1 MTPGQLLL
9 IGASGGGCISTDKSC
24 CPAEKITG
32 TFRTSWA
39 AWNFSVS
46 PASSCWCLLCSS
58 APSRRTST
66 PAAAGGGRRRWLERV
81 GEGWRRFA
89 ATFYVPL
96 MVLCSSL
103 TLLLVQHVQVGRGL
117 RPHLW
122 STGSHQENHHCP
134 PRTSRWCT
142 DLLQEAEH
150 HGAHL
155 LVGVVPQQLR
165 PLGVPTGRQRPL
177 QEPQLPL
184 EALQLLLQ
192 VDLLLTWRGST
203 CWRGRCQSA
212 EEPCD
217 QVLTNEQLQPS
228 FTQFIYLFVYLWPLK
243 LRRR

>member
-1 MTPGQLLL
+1 M
-9 IGASGGGCISTDKSC
+9 
-24 CPAEKITG
+24 
-32 TFRTSWA
+32 
-39 AWNFSVS
+39 
-46 PASSCWCLLCSS
+46 
-58 APSRRTST
+58 
-66 PAAAGGGRRRWLERV
+66 ERV

-89 ATFYVPL
+89 VTFYVPL

-117 RPHLW
+117 RPHLR

-134 PRTSRWCT
+134 PRTSRWRT

-150 HGAHL
+150 HSANL

-165 PLGVPTGRQRPL
+165 PLGVPAGRQRPL

-192 VDLLLTWRGST
+192 VDLLLTWGGST
-203 CWRGRCQSA
+203 CWRGRGQSA
-212 EEPCD
+212 EEPCN

-228 FTQFIYLFVYLWPLK
+228 FTHFIYLFAYLWPLK
-243 LRRR
+243 LWRR